1 MRFAFTKEED
11 DFRQEVREFL
21 KNELPKNWDGVAGNN
36 LEEGANE
43 DEWGF
48 TLEVREKLAKKGWL
62 TMAWP
67 KEYGGQNASMM
78 KQVIFAEEM
87 TLARA
92 PGRDGFGIRMLAPT
106 LMIHGTEEQKTDYLP
121 DIAAGKVQWCQGYS
135 EPESG
140 SDLASL

>member
-1 MRFAFTKEED
+1 MRFAFTEEED
-11 DFRQEVREFL
+11 NFRQEVKEFL

-36 LEEGANE
+36 LEEGASDN
-43 DEWGF
+43 EWGF
-48 TLEVREKLAKKGWL
+48 TLEMREKLAEKGWL

-92 PGRDGFGIRMLAPT
+92 P
-106 LMIHGTEEQKTDYLP
+106 
-121 DIAAGKVQWCQGYS
+121 
-135 EPESG
+135 
-140 SDLASL
+140 